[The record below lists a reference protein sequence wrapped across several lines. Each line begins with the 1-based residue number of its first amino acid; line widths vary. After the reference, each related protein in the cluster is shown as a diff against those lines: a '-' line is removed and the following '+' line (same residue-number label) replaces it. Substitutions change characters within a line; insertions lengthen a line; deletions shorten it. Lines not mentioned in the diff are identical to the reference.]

1 MNKLYMSNKMNKK
14 TVILAFELPDSKQ
27 TREKQILQLIEDG
40 YLKRD
45 GLYFSPTE
53 KALNECYLPDT
64 IILTIN
70 TRFFLNVNKVFTKRE
85 LINIF
90 DGNEQIVNWLKLNG
104 YLFQSSDCRYRKTDK
119 LDELLADGEEE
130 ISTKSST

>member
-1 MNKLYMSNKMNKK
+1 MSNKMNKK

-130 ISTKSST
+130 ISTKSLT

>member
-1 MNKLYMSNKMNKK
+1 MNKK